1 MPGIPIVLAVRVR
14 SQGARGFREEDVQ
27 LVDARAPWCYH
38 GGVRFI
44 GLGRSRDRV
53 AIVAALLVPLGVAAV
68 LVPFRTTLP
77 STVAVLLL
85 VTVVVAVAA
94 NGYRGAGWLAA
105 VSAAL
110 WFDFFLTRPYE
121 RFAITHRADI
131 ETTVMLLVVGAA
143 VTELAVRGRWHH
155 HVAQLEAGYLVA
167 IRTTADL
174 VASGASSFQVVSLV
188 KDQLTELLS
197 LRECRFERGRFG
209 GLPRLEADGD
219 VHLGEVQ
226 WDVERAGFPATPV
239 EVRTTSNGRAY
250 GRFLITVDPHS
261 RPGVLPRQVV
271 VILADLVGTALARET
286 RSPSAR
292 SHRAEIG

>member
-1 MPGIPIVLAVRVR
+1 MSFV
-14 SQGARGFREEDVQ
+14 
-27 LVDARAPWCYH
+27 
-38 GGVRFI
+38 
-44 GLGRSRDRV
+44 GLSRSRDRV
-53 AIVAALLVPLGVAAV
+53 AIIAASLIPLGVAAV
-68 LVPFRTTLP
+68 LVPFRATLP

-94 NGYRGAGWLAA
+94 NGYSGAGWLAA

-143 VTELAVRGRWHH
+143 VTELAVRGRRHH
-155 HVAQLEAGYLVA
+155 HVAQIEAGYLIA

-174 VASGASSFQVVSLV
+174 VASGASSSQVVSLV
-188 KDQLTELLS
+188 KHQLAELLS
-197 LRECRFERGRFG
+197 LQECRFEQGRFG
-209 GLPRLEADGD
+209 GLFRLGADGEL
-219 VHLGEVQ
+219 HLGEVQ
-226 WDVERAGFPATPV
+226 WNVERDGFPGTPV

-250 GRFLITVDPHS
+250 GRFLITFDLHS
-261 RPGVLPRQVV
+261 RPGVLPRQVA

-286 RSPSAR
+286 QSPSAR
-292 SHRAEIG
+292 AHRAGIG

>member
-1 MPGIPIVLAVRVR
+1 MPIGIILAASRERQSRPVCKPSSDR
-14 SQGARGFREEDVQ
+14 SVELMRL
-27 LVDARAPWCYH
+27 LVTGSAHYRWCYH

-197 LRECRFERGRFG
+197 LRECRFEQGHFG

-226 WDVERAGFPATPV
+226 YG
-239 EVRTTSNGRAY
+239 TSNGLASPR
-250 GRFLITVDPHS
+250 RRSKFVP
-261 RPGVLPRQVV
+261 RPTGAPT
-271 VILADLVGTALARET
+271 GGSS
-286 RSPSAR
+286 SPSTRTVGPASCPDR
-292 SHRAEIG
+292 